1 MLYAVGG
8 RRPGT
13 FRGSNLYRLGARMR
27 GAFLRRSQR
36 GGVVLDL
43 VLAAGL
49 ILIGAFTLSLIG
61 ITFHELLRGAGHF
74 FGV

>member
-1 MLYAVGG
+1 
-8 RRPGT
+8 
-13 FRGSNLYRLGARMR
+13 MR

-49 ILIGAFTLSLIG
+49 ILIGAFTLNLIG
-61 ITFHELLRGAGHF
+61 ITLHELLRGAGHF